1 MLFEGDCLSLW
12 SAADGG
18 AGNCGSGGDRG
29 GGARGGGVLHYV
41 GVGKNRV
48 DLELVLA
55 TFDPK
60 LVLHRVTTSR
70 FAFDPHWQTSSSNAF
85 VLAAHSIDR
94 FN

>member
-1 MLFEGDCLSLW
+1 MLFEGDCLSLG
-12 SAADGG
+12 SAADSGG
-18 AGNCGSGGDRG
+18 GGDRG
-29 GGARGGGVLHYV
+29 GGALHYV

-48 DLELVLA
+48 NLELVLA

-60 LVLHRVTTSR
+60 LVLHRVTASR

>member
-1 MLFEGDCLSLW
+1 MLFEGGW
-12 SAADGG
+12 
-18 AGNCGSGGDRG
+18 R
-29 GGARGGGVLHYV
+29 VLHYV

-48 DLELVLA
+48 DLELVCA
-55 TFDPK
+55 TFNPK
-60 LVLHRVTTSR
+60 LVLHGVTTSR